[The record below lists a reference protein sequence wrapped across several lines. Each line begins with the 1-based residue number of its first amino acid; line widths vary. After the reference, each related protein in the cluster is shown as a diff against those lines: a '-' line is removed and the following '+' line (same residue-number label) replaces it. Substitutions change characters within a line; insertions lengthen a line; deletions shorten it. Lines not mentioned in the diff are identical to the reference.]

1 MNQSDPTARELF
13 EVLIREHGDALL
25 VSIRANL
32 RCTHRGST
40 HSLEDDIFQETVL
53 VAWRRLADY
62 DRTRPFGP
70 WLRGIARLV
79 SLDVVS
85 RHTRQHAI
93 DPTHLASCVDEHT
106 ARGIERDLAKFD
118 CYRGSDE
125 SAMGFRERLAA
136 LDECISRL
144 PAIYAHCVQAAYR
157 DAHTMKEVALAF
169 DEQEETIKKRLQ
181 RARAMLAECLAQ
193 KGAIA

>member
-1 MNQSDPTARELF
+1 MNQSDPTARDLF
-13 EVLIREHGDALL
+13 EVLMREHGDALL

-32 RCTHRGST
+32 RCAHRSSMR
-40 HSLEDDIFQETVL
+40 SLEDDIFQETVL

-79 SLDVVS
+79 SLDLVS
-85 RHTRQHAI
+85 RHARQHAV
-93 DPTHLASCVDEHT
+93 DPTHLASCVDDLT
-106 ARGIERDLAKFD
+106 AHAVERDLATFER
-118 CYRGSDE
+118 YRGGDE
-125 SAMGFRERLAA
+125 TAMGFRERLAA
-136 LDECISRL
+136 LDDCISRL

-157 DAHTMKEVALAF
+157 DAHTMRDVARAF

-181 RARAMLAECLAQ
+181 RARAMLAECLTQ
-193 KGAIA
+193 KGALA